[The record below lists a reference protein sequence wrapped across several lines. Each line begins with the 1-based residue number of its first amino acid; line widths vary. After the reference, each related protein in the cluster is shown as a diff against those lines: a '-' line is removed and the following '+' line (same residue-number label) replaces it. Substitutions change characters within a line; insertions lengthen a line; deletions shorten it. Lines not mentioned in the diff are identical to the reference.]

1 MRYVGS
7 VLILLLCLAGCG
19 DNIVEI
25 GGLSGSARPGRV
37 SLMNNWSRTAW
48 AEYTDQEGKVVE
60 TTIEAGETKLISG
73 DYTFDGG
80 NEVYF
85 ILEFEYN
92 PVIRKRIR
100 VTIDG
105 NVLVVIN
112 LVRGQGDVLGENFE
126 VVSIK

>member
-1 MRYVGS
+1 MRYVG
-7 VLILLLCLAGCG
+7 LILILSLGLTGCG

-60 TTIEAGETKLISG
+60 TTIQAGETKLISG